1 MRRFNT
7 FLTIAALLF
16 GLILLIQIGETG
28 EHIDTDGSL
37 TAKTESKPDGSKLT
51 SKARATAGYDIV
63 DGIYDVYAEVDGAVD
78 EKYHSYSRGISKTAK
93 MSRGK
98 QHDTTGEGNSMID
111 GWDIW
116 KTLYVAVSRSVYP

>member
-1 MRRFNT
+1 MQRFNT

-16 GLILLIQIGETG
+16 GLMLLIQIGETG

-37 TAKTESKPDGSKLT
+37 TAKTESKPYGTKLK

-63 DGIYDVYAEVDGAVD
+63 DGIYDVYAEVDGEVD
-78 EKYHSYSRGISKTAK
+78 EKYCSYSRGISKTAK

-116 KTLYVAVSRSVYP
+116 KTLYGAVSRSVYP